1 MPNPGSFLGTR
12 LEFLQSQRRRY
23 EAAVIANSKAECVAD
38 IQRCYFKRFPIEH
51 EHNVDPTPEFLA
63 SVNDDEADAEVVAPD
78 RSSMSPEEFKQADQA
93 FKERQKL
100 VTFRK
105 EVSLLDFLSRVLML
119 VTCDVPSL
127 LNIAD
132 ASFFLPSSKS
142 NDGSTTTTA
151 RPAAPRS
158 ERQTQKTQSLSL
170 WLV

>member
-1 MPNPGSFLGTR
+1 M
-12 LEFLQSQRRRY
+12 
-23 EAAVIANSKAECVAD
+23 V
-38 IQRCYFKRFPIEH
+38 
-51 EHNVDPTPEFLA
+51 
-63 SVNDDEADAEVVAPD
+63 D